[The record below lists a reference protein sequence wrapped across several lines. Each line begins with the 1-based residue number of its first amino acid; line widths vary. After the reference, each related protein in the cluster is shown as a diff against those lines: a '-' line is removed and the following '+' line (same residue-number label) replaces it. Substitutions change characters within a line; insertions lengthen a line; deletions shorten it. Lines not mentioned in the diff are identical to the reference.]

1 VTLEGVVL
9 SPGRAGFLAALRRMG
24 ADIEVISRR
33 ERQGETLG
41 TLRVRSADLLGKRF
55 GADNLPSMRDEVF
68 LLMVAASYAEGETI
82 IRDIAHLRRHRRDLL
97 KAFAGALKAAGVEIG
112 EIEDGLVIRGRS
124 DYDGAAYECL
134 GHPPLALACLVMG
147 LKSHGASTL
156 AGAECLEAAYPG
168 LLDRLAALAAP
179 DKAGRKG
186 AGEAETETEVETEED
201 EE

>member
-1 VTLEGVVL
+1 
-9 SPGRAGFLAALRRMG
+9 M
-24 ADIEVISRR
+24 
-33 ERQGETLG
+33 
-41 TLRVRSADLLGKRF
+41 GKRF
-55 GADNLPSMRDEVF
+55 GSDNLPAMRDEIF
-68 LLMVAASYAEGETI
+68 LLMVAAAFAEGETI

-97 KAFAGALKAAGVEIG
+97 KSFAGALKTAGVEIG

-124 DYDGAAYECL
+124 DYDGAAYECQ

-156 AGAECLEAAYPG
+156 AGGECLEAAYPG
-168 LLDRLAALAAP
+168 LLDQFTVLSAA

-186 AGEAETETEVETEED
+186 AGNPGADVDDEDEVEED